1 MNFKNEKGSITIF
14 VLVGLLFMSAFLII
28 LYASNVNKSKIVDEQ
43 FDIIN
48 AIYLPTDSTEESYI
62 DAYTALRKKNKQ
74 ILTEYVEDSNTI
86 ELTKTFE
93 DKVSNYRIYG
103 TSEGVGDNVNMFDN
117 NSITKFYD
125 KNGNVTTKN
134 TISRGIITNNIGYGS
149 SSSIL
154 CDSNITKL
162 TAGIY
167 VLSTDVLIGGTNNHI
182 KIGIWDINK
191 TRYEQFYNLHVYNMV
206 TDNENW
212 HRVSTTITFTKD
224 TEIYGFIFQNLS
236 NDTNTLFKNIQLK
249 KVSEEPIIPNK
260 YEEYGYKI
268 TLNILNSRN
277 IFVSNSISNF
287 FGIGFTGTD
296 TASKGISTTKESLYP
311 TYILEDVIINKS
323 GFWAHPNICNS
334 NINKLEAGTYTL
346 SAYEMANKETGNLSG
361 KIGFYTDY
369 SERYSPNY
377 AEKFNLKNYKEWER
391 INYTF
396 TLTED
401 TEILGFLFQGNGET
415 EDNYV
420 ESFSFKN
427 IQLEKGNEPTTYQE
441 NNQYDIYISSPL
453 MEGDYIDFK
462 SSSVVRND
470 GTKEKIEIP
479 QILTSEDYTKIEVIT
494 EVVPSKIEVEYVGY
508 NLE

>member
-1 MNFKNEKGSITIF
+1 MQEQSNIIDGINLKND
-14 VLVGLLFMSAFLII
+14 
-28 LYASNVNKSKIVDEQ
+28 NIVD
-43 FDIIN
+43 
-48 AIYLPTDSTEESYI
+48 SYQE
-62 DAYTALRKKNKQ
+62 AYTALRKKNKQ
-74 ILTEYVEDSNTI
+74 ILTEYVEDSNAI
-86 ELTKTFE
+86 ELTNTFE

-103 TSEGVGDNVNMFDN
+103 TSEGVGDNANMFDN

-154 CDSNITKL
+154 CNSNITNL

-167 VLSTDVLIGGTNNHI
+167 VLSTDVLIGGSNNQI

-191 TRYEQFYNLHVYNMV
+191 TRYEQFYNLQVYNKV

-212 HRVSTTITFTKD
+212 HRVSATITFTED
-224 TEIYGFIFQNLS
+224 TEIYGFIFQNGNS
-236 NDTNTLFKNIQLK
+236 DTNTLFKNIQLK

-287 FGIGFTGTD
+287 FGVGFTGTD
-296 TASKGISTTKESLYP
+296 SASKGISTTKESLYP
-311 TYILEDVIINKS
+311 SYISENVIINKS
-323 GFWAHPNICNS
+323 GFWVYPNICNS

-346 SAYEMANKETGNLSG
+346 SAYVMANKETGNLSG

-369 SERYSPNY
+369 SEKYSPNY
-377 AEKFNLKNYKEWER
+377 AEEFNLKNYKEWER

-401 TEILGFLFQGNGET
+401 TEILGFLFQGVGEV

-420 ESFSFKN
+420 ENFSFKN
-427 IQLEKGNEPTTYQE
+427 IQLEKGSESTTYQE

-453 MEGDYIDFK
+453 MEGDCIDFAK
-462 SSSVVRND
+462 SSIIRND
-470 GTKEKIEIP
+470 GTKEKIELP
-479 QILTSEDYTKIEVIT
+479 EILTSEDYTKIEVLT
-494 EVVPSKIEVEYVGY
+494 KVVPSKIEVEYVGY
-508 NLE
+508 TLE